1 MDACRPRFGSSFV
14 VEVVESVG
22 VFVFTETSSR
32 FLAGRPVELVTALI
46 DGSRTDEQI
55 VDLLDGKLSAA
66 EVHYALAELEKW
78 GYLVD
83 PQDDAPMAS
92 AAYWEALKARGGD
105 ASRRLARSRLGVV
118 TCGAISEE
126 CHAAVIRAAEALG
139 LVIDHDEPELNVVA
153 TDDYLREELAD
164 VNDRALRSGTPYL
177 LVKPVGTRPWVGPM
191 VDPRHSACWECLAVR
206 LRDNRPIE
214 RFVLRHQGRSSP
226 LVTSRGTLTTTSA
239 AAVQIAVTEVA
250 KWLATG
256 RTAVGGSLLT
266 VDTVSWATEQH
277 PVTKRPQCQAC
288 GDPANHPSP
297 GRGALVL
304 TSRSKAFT
312 SDGGHRT
319 CSPEETIRTYQRHV
333 SPVTGA
339 ITGIN
344 RLTGD
349 GDDVLH
355 AYSAGHNFAL
365 GYGSISL
372 LRKSLRS
379 NSGGKG
385 ATDAQARASA
395 MCEAL
400 ERYSGVYRGDEWRRR
415 ATFTAMGD
423 RALRPNDCMLYSE
436 AQFRERATL
445 NRQERR
451 YQFVPAPFDEQAEVD
466 WTPLWSLTES
476 RAKYL
481 PTAYLYYGYN
491 DAHGLDVRYGAGFA
505 WADSNGTAAGNT
517 LEEAILQGFME
528 VIERD
533 SVALWWF
540 SRVERPRVDLSG
552 FDEPYFEALR
562 ECLERRGREMW
573 VLDITSD
580 LGVPSFAAVSR
591 RVDSAGEQVV
601 VGFGAHFEARLA
613 ALRALTEVNQFLV
626 AFDHVDNNLADNLA
640 FDPDALNWWSTATL
654 ENQPY
659 LVPKAGPPRTAADYA
674 DLSSDDLRQ
683 DVLTC
688 SRLVQR
694 HGMEALVLDQTR
706 PDIGLAVVK
715 VVVPGMRHFWSR
727 LAPGRLYDVPVQLGW
742 LQRPLDEG
750 ELNPIPI
757 FF

>member
-1 MDACRPRFGSSFV
+1 V

-22 VFVFTETSSR
+22 VFLFTETSSR

-46 DGSRTDEQI
+46 DGRRTDEQI
-55 VDLLDGKLSAA
+55 VDLLAGKLSAP
-66 EVHYALAELEKW
+66 EVHYALAELERW
-78 GYLVD
+78 GYLVEPND
-83 PQDDAPMAS
+83 EAPSTS
-92 AAYWEALKARGGD
+92 AAYWEALKVSGGD
-105 ASRRLARSRLGVV
+105 ASRQLARSRIGVV

-126 CHAAVIRAAEALG
+126 CRVAVVHAAESLGLG
-139 LVIDHDEPELNVVA
+139 LVEHDEPELNVVV
-153 TDDYLREELAD
+153 TDDYLQEALAD
-164 VNDRALRSGTPYL
+164 VNDQALRSGTPYL
-177 LVKPVGTRPWVGPM
+177 LVKPVGTRPWVGPLI
-191 VDPRHSACWECLAVR
+191 DPRHSACWECLAVR
-206 LRDNRPIE
+206 LRDNRPVE
-214 RFVLRHQGRSSP
+214 RFVLRHQGRSFP

-250 KWLATG
+250 KWFATG
-256 RTAVGGSLLT
+256 RTAVDGSLLT
-266 VDTVSWATEQH
+266 VDTVSWDTEQH
-277 PVTKRPQCQAC
+277 LVTKRPQCRAC
-288 GDPANHPSP
+288 GEPDTRSSTEPV
-297 GRGALVL
+297 GLVL
-304 TSRSKAFT
+304 TTRSKAFT

-339 ITGIN
+339 IAGIN
-344 RLTGD
+344 RLD
-349 GDDVLH
+349 GRSGDVLH

-365 GYGSISL
+365 GYSNISL

-385 ATDAQARASA
+385 TTDVQARASA

-400 ERYSGVYRGDEWRRR
+400 ERYSGVYRGDEPRHR
-415 ATFTAMGD
+415 ATFAEMGGL
-423 RALRPNDCMLYSE
+423 ALRPNDCMLYSE
-436 AQFRERATL
+436 AQFRQRATL

-451 YQFVPAPFDEQAEVD
+451 YQFVPAPFDEQAEID
-466 WTPLWSLTES
+466 WTPLWSLNE
-476 RAKYL
+476 RRFKYL

-491 DAHGLDVRYGAGFA
+491 DAHGLDVRYGTGFA
-505 WADSNGTAAGNT
+505 WADSNGNAAGNT
-517 LEEAILQGFME
+517 REEAILQAFME

-540 SRVERPRVDLSG
+540 SRVNRPLVDLSS
-552 FDEPYFEALR
+552 FDEPYFAALQ

-580 LGVPSFAAVSR
+580 LGIPSFAAISR
-591 RVDSAGEQVV
+591 RVDSSEEQVV

-626 AFDHVDNNLADNLA
+626 AFDHVDENLADNLS

-654 ENQPY
+654 DNQPY
-659 LVPKAGPPRTAADYA
+659 LAPREGAPRTAAHYA
-674 DLSSDDLRQ
+674 DLSSDDLRE

-688 SRLVQR
+688 SRLVER

-715 VVVPGMRHFWSR
+715 VVVPGMRHFWAR
-727 LAPGRLYDVPVQLGW
+727 LAPGRLYEVPVRLGW
-742 LQRPLDEG
+742 LERPLDED